1 MHPLLVEDGAY
12 RYARIR
18 GRQAIRQ
25 PRIEVN
31 LPAWPLFRLQ
41 RIKTCHGNYS
51 AKQKHL

>member
-1 MHPLLVEDGAY
+1 MHPLHVEDGAY
-12 RYARIR
+12 RYAKIR

-31 LPAWPLFRLQ
+31 LPAWPLVRLQ
-41 RIKTCHGNYS
+41 RIKTYHGNHR